1 VVVDLTNIVM
11 TVLVHATLGTLEHLV
26 ISEHA
31 PMIVSDMVIAS
42 MAHAIVALV
51 GLVMIV
57 L

>member
-42 MAHAIVALV
+42 MVHAIVALV